1 MKTIN
6 EQIQAMAVQWPEFNL
21 TERTDDSATWEGTMA
36 PDGRKHLVRVRLR
49 VPFVLEN
56 ISLKM
61 AQPRVQVLEPRLERH
76 FDYELGPTPHV
87 YVNSD
92 DRSLPYLCLFSP
104 DLREWSMDDLVAETT
119 LFWTYEWLYFYQGW
133 LAIGKWRGGG
143 GHLAPE
149 PDEGAKQLE
158 TV

>member
-1 MKTIN
+1 MKTID
-6 EQIQAMAVQWPEFNL
+6 EQIQAMTVQWSEFKV
-21 TERTDDSATWEGTMA
+21 TERSADSATWEGVMA
-36 PDGRKHLVRVRLR
+36 PDGRKHLIRVHHR

-87 YVNSD
+87 YVNPD
-92 DRSLPYLCLFSP
+92 DQSLPYLCLFSI
-104 DLREWSMDDLVAETT
+104 DLREWSMDDLIAETT
-119 LFWTYEWLYFYQGW
+119 MFWAYEWLYFYQGW
-133 LAIGKWRGGG
+133 LAIRKWRGGG
-143 GHLAPE
+143 RHPTPE

-158 TV
+158 AI